1 MADVTKQLEALTAA
15 VSNLLQLQ
23 FNQRGEDQG
32 NPSQTHSEIYNHL
45 SARLEKYL
53 YGSGDDTK
61 PFTKW
66 LLRHEYTVVTE
77 AACLPPQMQ
86 TRLILDKLGQTE
98 FDRLVD
104 HIAPT
109 DPSQMS
115 QKDLLTKLKELFR
128 DKVPITR
135 RRIEMLNYRYDKSI
149 PITEHIDRIN
159 RHAAEFDR
167 SKLTDDN
174 LRILL
179 LLQSFC
185 YSSDNDELKKIALRV
200 IEKNQ
205 DASLKDVVAE
215 LEAHMSVSSGLKTLE
230 NPTKHSEVTVLKV
243 AQAKRKSAAT
253 PRKTLQ
259 KPSCNQKR
267 ALSATVVVVL
277 THEQSVFSA
286 TRSVISA
293 RRRVISRG
301 GMSLKSRRAKTCRQN
316 KEQRNASANAL
327 RDR

>member
-23 FNQRGEDQG
+23 LNRGEDQG
-32 NPSQTHSEIYNHL
+32 NPSQTHSEIYKHL

-86 TRLILDKLGQTE
+86 TRLVLDKLGQTE

-115 QKDLLTKLKELFR
+115 QKDLTKLKELFR

-185 YSSDNDELKKIALRV
+185 YSSDNDELKR
-200 IEKNQ
+200 
-205 DASLKDVVAE
+205 SP
-215 LEAHMSVSSGLKTLE
+215 SVS
-230 NPTKHSEVTVLKV
+230 
-243 AQAKRKSAAT
+243 
-253 PRKTLQ
+253 
-259 KPSCNQKR
+259 
-267 ALSATVVVVL
+267 
-277 THEQSVFSA
+277 
-286 TRSVISA
+286 
-293 RRRVISRG
+293 
-301 GMSLKSRRAKTCRQN
+301 
-316 KEQRNASANAL
+316 
-327 RDR
+327 